1 MKVSTKFQELIE
13 AEINKKKES
22 EPEFAE
28 FAELVQKPTKNIK
41 DCIQYILQTVKK
53 SGCEG
58 FADSE
63 IFQMA
68 FDYYMDDTIV
78 IKNDNS
84 HVEVTVNQS
93 MPKPVYNHTSAQQSV
108 PKPKYPQSSQTLF
121 D

>member
-28 FAELVQKPTKNIK
+28 LVQKPNKNIK

-53 SGCEG
+53 SGCQG

-63 IFQMA
+63 VFQMA

-78 IKNDNS
+78 IENDNS
-84 HVEVTVNQS
+84 HVEVMVNQS
-93 MPKPVYNHTSAQQSV
+93 MPKPIYNHTSAQQSI
-108 PKPKYPQSSQTLF
+108 PKPKPSSPSLF